1 MSITEF
7 LEARLDEDEKVAS
20 AADLISTGLDSP
32 PFSTRYDELAD
43 HIVRWRPA
51 RILAEVH
58 ARRLMLDLAY
68 EATGLD
74 MDRDLDRALGS
85 RERSG
90 VAYVG
95 DRMLRSMA
103 MPYAGHPDYDDAWRL

>member
-7 LEARLDEDEKVAS
+7 LERRLDEDEKVAG
-20 AADLISTGLDSP
+20 AADLVSSGLETP
-32 PFSTRYDELAD
+32 PFSSRYDELTD
-43 HIVRWRPA
+43 HILRWRPS
-51 RILAEVH
+51 RVLAEIR
-58 ARRLMLDLAY
+58 ARRHMLELAY

-95 DRMLRSMA
+95 DRMLRSLA
-103 MPYAGHPDYDDAWRL
+103 MPYADHPDYDEAWRL